1 MQSTIIYF
9 DPIGP
14 RWQAGFRGP
23 TEVSWVAKE
32 PYGGWNRNVAALE
45 LSEQLYQALFF
56 LNIVGRFEELPH
68 EYMLTNYEEGILLN
82 AGLLAAAQLLRDV
95 AGQLAERYEWE
106 VSTGIDE
113 GAHISYRISADG
125 GKLRGEMI
133 GLARFLEEGHRRGL
147 DAEFFFSCQYAL
159 DAFPVE
165 TTQMT
170 QKPVALKQLV
180 RP

>member
-68 EYMLTNYEEGILLN
+68 EYMLTNLIRPAQGGRQCMLSRK
-82 AGLLAAAQLLRDV
+82 GLIQ
-95 AGQLAERYEWE
+95 GQAP
-106 VSTGIDE
+106 I
-113 GAHISYRISADG
+113 
-125 GKLRGEMI
+125 
-133 GLARFLEEGHRRGL
+133 RF
-147 DAEFFFSCQYAL
+147 S
-159 DAFPVE
+159 
-165 TTQMT
+165 
-170 QKPVALKQLV
+170 
-180 RP
+180 

>member
-1 MQSTIIYF
+1 MAAY
-9 DPIGP
+9 D
-14 RWQAGFRGP
+14 QATRPSGLG
-23 TEVSWVAKE
+23 
-32 PYGGWNRNVAALE
+32 YGGLFRVRSSRSETSRKITGTSASGLVAIREARRRLKCQAMTE
-45 LSEQLYQALFF
+45 TVLSRQRLA
-56 LNIVGRFEELPH
+56 GRDV
-68 EYMLTNYEEGILLN
+68 LTNYEEGILLN

-113 GAHISYRISADG
+113 GAHISYRISAEG

-133 GLARFLEEGHRRGL
+133 GLARFIEEGHRRGL